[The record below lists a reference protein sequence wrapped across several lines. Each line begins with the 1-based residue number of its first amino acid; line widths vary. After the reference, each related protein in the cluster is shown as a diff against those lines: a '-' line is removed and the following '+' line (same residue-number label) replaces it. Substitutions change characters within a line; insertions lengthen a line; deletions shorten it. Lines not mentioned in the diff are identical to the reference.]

1 MAKFTKTPAV
11 TPFNRRMSAGHEMR
25 LGHEMDAVLVSDDG
39 ELWRSVRLCCG
50 ETVPETVPTLEA
62 VGF

>member
-1 MAKFTKTPAV
+1 MAKFTETPAA
-11 TPFNRRMSAGHEMR
+11 TPFNQRMAAGHKAR
-25 LGHEMDAVLVSDDG
+25 FGHEVDVLLVSDDG